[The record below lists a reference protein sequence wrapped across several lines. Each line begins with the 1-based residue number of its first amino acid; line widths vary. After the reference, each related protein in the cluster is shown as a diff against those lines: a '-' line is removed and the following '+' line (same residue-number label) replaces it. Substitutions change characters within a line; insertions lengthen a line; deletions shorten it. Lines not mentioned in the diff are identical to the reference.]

1 MNKFLGFVSTI
12 LAIASFL
19 FFQNCKQSAD
29 HKHPTPPD
37 ANQKQEPAKSNS
49 TTAVADAAAIMERK
63 QVPIL
68 CYHHIK
74 DVLPRNSELFVTT
87 ANFKE
92 QMKILADSGFHT
104 INPDQLYDYLIKG
117 SQLPDKP
124 VMITYDDNDEDGFSI
139 AKTEMDKYGFKGVY
153 FIMTITIGK
162 HNYMSKE
169 QLKQLTDEGYTVA
182 SHTWDHH
189 RVDRYKTVDTII
201 VGTKKKVV
209 NDYDAQ
215 LTEPK
220 KTLEQIIDKPVEY
233 FAYPYGL
240 WKPEAIPEIKS
251 RGIKLAFQL
260 STKRDS
266 TEPLYTVRRMIVA
279 PTWTPQGVLKV
290 MKSTFK

>member
-1 MNKFLGFVSTI
+1 MSRFLDLRAVVSAPLLFV
-12 LAIASFL
+12 LFL
-19 FFQNCKQSAD
+19 NCKQSSE
-29 HKHPTPPD
+29 HKISLPQEKNSKQPPGK
-37 ANQKQEPAKSNS
+37 NVESSS
-49 TTAVADAAAIMERK
+49 TADAATIFSRK
-63 QVPIL
+63 EVPVL

-74 DVLPRNSELFVTT
+74 DVLPRHSELFVTT
-87 ANFKE
+87 ANFKA
-92 QMKILADSGFHT
+92 QMKILSDSGFHT
-104 INPDQLYDYLIKG
+104 ITPDQLYDYLTKA
-117 SQLPDKP
+117 SPLPVKP

-162 HNYMSKE
+162 PNYMSKE
-169 QLKQLTDEGYTVA
+169 QLRQLVNEGHIVA

-189 RVDRYKTVDTII
+189 RVDRYKTIDTIT
-201 VGTKKKVV
+201 VGVKKKLV

-215 LTEPK
+215 ITDPK
-220 KTLEQIIDKPVEY
+220 RTLEEIIGKPVEY

-266 TEPLYTVRRMIVA
+266 AEPLYTVRRMIVA
-279 PTWTPQGVLKV
+279 PTWTPEGVLKV